1 MESVF
6 EKLEKAQAGE
16 DRSPAWWRQA
26 GKVAMRSALAD
37 GTKDAIVTN
46 EIVNRDDDNEVSFT
60 PKIGQLMMFEY
71 NARVSKQ
78 VLPFYDQLPVVLVL
92 QVKQDH
98 FWAANLHYI
107 SPKKR
112 LKTIEA
118 LLKGKIDVPRKI
130 IHKYLKSD
138 VKNGGLFIQ
147 IAESDWDSAI
157 YLPTEQFV
165 SAVGKI
171 EIPFPANKVWH
182 KYDPV
187 SKYRF
192 KAKRKVS

>member
-1 MESVF
+1 
-6 EKLEKAQAGE
+6 
-16 DRSPAWWRQA
+16 
-26 GKVAMRSALAD
+26 
-37 GTKDAIVTN
+37 
-46 EIVNRDDDNEVSFT
+46 
-60 PKIGQLMMFEY
+60 MMFEY

-171 EIPFPANKVWH
+171 EIPFPANKVWR

>member
-6 EKLEKAQAGE
+6 EKLEKAQAGK

-37 GTKDAIVTN
+37 GAKDAIITN
-46 EIVNRDDDNEVSFT
+46 ETVNRDDDNEVSFY
-60 PKIGQLMMFEY
+60 PKRGKLMMFEY

-78 VLPFYDQLPVVLVL
+78 VLPYYDQLPLTLVL
-92 QVKQDH
+92 EVKTDH
-98 FWAANLHYI
+98 FWGANLHYI

-118 LLKGKIDVPRKI
+118 LLKGKIDIPRKI
-130 IHKYLKSD
+130 IHKYLKRD
-138 VKNGGLFIQ
+138 VKNGGLFVD

-165 SAVGKI
+165 AAVGKI
-171 EIPFPANKVWH
+171 EIPYQSKKVWNH
-182 KYDPV
+182 YDPLT
-187 SKYRF
+187 KYRF
-192 KAKRKVS
+192 KAKRKVN

>member
-46 EIVNRDDDNEVSFT
+46 EIVNRDDDNEVKFT

-78 VLPFYDQLPVVLVL
+78 VLPFYDQLTVVLVL

-112 LKTIEA
+112 LKTIE
-118 LLKGKIDVPRKI
+118 G
-130 IHKYLKSD
+130 
-138 VKNGGLFIQ
+138 FIERQ
-147 IAESDWDSAI
+147 D
-157 YLPTEQFV
+157 
-165 SAVGKI
+165 
-171 EIPFPANKVWH
+171 
-182 KYDPV
+182 
-187 SKYRF
+187 
-192 KAKRKVS
+192 